1 MNRATWMKFIAGV
14 LLFGTWLGLVLA
26 RLAPAPALVDAIGY
40 ALVGLGIYHAA
51 SDGGNFVLKFLAG
64 LLLFG
69 AWLALVARGLTP
81 AAGLIDAIAYTL
93 AGLGVYQAAGKP
105 SLVTDQVKGV
115 SMIPVTVT
123 GLAGAGSGGVGGAA
137 SMPAAASAAPV
148 VTAAAADSPGAPATA
163 TDAASA
169 QVKAVAAQPAPAP

>member
-1 MNRATWMKFIAGV
+1 MTRATWMKFIAGV

-26 RLAPAPALVDAIGY
+26 GLSPAPALVDAIGY

-51 SDGGNFVLKFLAG
+51 SDGGNLVLKFVAG

-93 AGLGVYQAAGKP
+93 AGLGVYQATGRP
-105 SLVTDQVKGV
+105 SLVPARIDGFSVMQL
-115 SMIPVTVT
+115 T
-123 GLAGAGSGGVGGAA
+123 GLAGAGSGGGGGGTAA
-137 SMPAAASAAPV
+137 PAGESVASA
-148 VTAAAADSPGAPATA
+148 VTAAAADSTGTSTAGINAPA
-163 TDAASA
+163 AA
-169 QVKAVAAQPAPAP
+169 APAVPAQAVQAQ

>member
-51 SDGGNFVLKFLAG
+51 SDGGNLVLKFLAG

-93 AGLGVYQAAGKP
+93 AGLGVYQATGKP
-105 SLVTDQVKGV
+105 SLVTARIDGFSV
-115 SMIPVTVT
+115 MPVTVT
-123 GLAGAGSGGVGGAA
+123 GLAGGGGGAGGAA
-137 SMPAAASAAPV
+137 AMPAAASAVSA
-148 VTAAAADSPGAPATA
+148 VTAVAGDSPGAPVAGGATA
-163 TDAASA
+163 APAPVQS
-169 QVKAVAAQPAPAP
+169 VAAQPTPAP

>member
-51 SDGGNFVLKFLAG
+51 SDGGNIVLKFLAG

-93 AGLGVYQAAGKP
+93 AGLGVYQATGKP
-105 SLVTDQVKGV
+105 SLVTARIDGFSVT
-115 SMIPVTVT
+115 PVTLT
-123 GLAGAGSGGVGGAA
+123 GLAGAGSGGAA
-137 SMPAAASAAPV
+137 AMPAAASAASA
-148 VTAAAADSPGAPATA
+148 VTSATADSPAAPVAGADAVPAA
-163 TDAASA
+163 
-169 QVKAVAAQPAPAP
+169 VPAVAAQPAPAP

>member
-51 SDGGNFVLKFLAG
+51 SDGGNLVLKFFAG
-64 LLLFG
+64 VLLFG

-81 AAGLIDAIAYTL
+81 ATGLIDAIAYTL
-93 AGLGVYQAAGKP
+93 AGLGVYQATGKP
-105 SLVTDQVKGV
+105 PLVSARIDGF
-115 SMIPVTVT
+115 SMMPVTVT
-123 GLAGAGSGGVGGAA
+123 GLAGAGNGDAGDAPAA
-137 SMPAAASAAPV
+137 MPEAAGAASAAV
-148 VTAAAADSPGAPATA
+148 ATAADSPAGGATAAPAP
-163 TDAASA
+163 
-169 QVKAVAAQPAPAP
+169 VPAVAAQPTPAP

>member
-1 MNRATWMKFIAGV
+1 MTRATWMKFVAGV

-51 SDGGNFVLKFLAG
+51 SDGGNLVLKFLAG

-93 AGLGVYQAAGKP
+93 AGLGVYQATGKP
-105 SLVTDQVKGV
+105 SLVTARIDGFSV
-115 SMIPVTVT
+115 MPVTVT
-123 GLAGAGSGGVGGAA
+123 GLAGAGGGGGTAAPAGVSG
-137 SMPAAASAAPV
+137 ASA
-148 VTAAAADSPGAPATA
+148 VTAGAADSTGAPAA
-163 TDAASA
+163 GTDATPAVVPAVPA
-169 QVKAVAAQPAPAP
+169 QAVQIQ